1 MHFFYSLALLAV
13 SLVLLPY
20 FIYQALRHGKYIG
33 SLKQRLGLLPESA
46 RGAGRPTVWVHTVSV
61 GEFNAARPLIAS
73 LKQKLSDYRVV
84 VSTTTLT
91 GQQLARADCPALLD
105 AVFYFPFDWAFVA
118 RRALSHVSPDV
129 VIILETELWPNF
141 LRQCRKLK
149 VATVI
154 ANGRISP
161 RSFARYKR
169 IRPFIGQVINDATIL
184 IMQSEADAERAL
196 ALGADPT
203 RVRVCGNLKYDTSEV
218 RGQESGVRKNI
229 HDELDDQFALSESSR
244 LIVAGSTAPGEE
256 QVLLDALK
264 QARTHKGLEDARLLI
279 APRHP
284 ERFNEVAGLIAQ
296 SGFTLARRTQARS
309 SSQDRPAA
317 RESDVIL
324 LDTIG
329 ELAAVYR
336 FAAVVFVGG
345 SLVPRGGHNIIEPA
359 AYAKPIIVGPHTY
372 NFRQIVSDF
381 ACADALVQV
390 SSTGADSRDD
400 FAREVIRLLS
410 DREAAQSVG
419 ARAKDILLKN
429 RGATDCIVT
438 TIKTVLS
445 AE

>member
-1 MHFFYSLALLAV
+1 MHFLYSLALLAV

-20 FIYQALRHGKYIG
+20 FIYQALRHGKYVG
-33 SLKQRLGLLPESA
+33 SLKQRMGLLPESA
-46 RGAGRPTVWVHTVSV
+46 RGAGRPTIWVHTVSV

-73 LKQKLSDYRVV
+73 IKQKMVGYRVV

-105 AVFYFPFDWAFVA
+105 AVFYFPFDWASIA
-118 RRALSHVSPDV
+118 RRALSHVTPDV

-169 IRPFIGQVINDATIL
+169 IRPFIGQVINDASLL

-203 RVRVCGNLKYDTSEV
+203 RVRVCGNLKYDMSEV
-218 RGQESGVRKNI
+218 GDNNI
-229 HDELDDQFALSESSR
+229 DDELDDQFALSASPR

-256 QVLLDALK
+256 KILLDTLK
-264 QARTHKGLEDARLLI
+264 QVRARAGMEDARLLI

-284 ERFNEVAGLIAQ
+284 ERFDEVAGLIAQ
-296 SGFTLARRTQARS
+296 SGFKLARRSQARS
-309 SSQDRPAA
+309 SPQHPSAA

-345 SLVPRGGHNIIEPA
+345 SIVPRGGHNIIEPA

-381 ACADALVQV
+381 SRADALVQV
-390 SSTGADSRDD
+390 SSTGADTRDN

-429 RGATDCIVT
+429 RGATDCTVT

-445 AE
+445 AER